1 MLARTRRLLR
11 RSLLTLLLA
20 LLAAWGVIAYFAWQ
34 AAPLQLWHT
43 FIPPELSAD
52 ELDSSD
58 WPAYQA
64 REQQLFDLVE
74 QEVVAKTPP
83 EQQLAGNRYYQGSP
97 INPAHFQ
104 DDWNRSYLLRPE
116 GEVKGVAVFL
126 HGLTDSPYSLRHLA
140 QRYRER
146 GFIALGLRIPGHG
159 TVPAGL
165 VNMEWE
171 TWLAATRLAV
181 REARAQAPSPLPLHL
196 VGFSNGGALAVKYAL
211 DALEDK
217 TGTVARPDRLVLIS
231 PMIGVTRFARFAGL
245 KAVPAL
251 LPAFAN
257 AAWLGIMPEFN
268 PFKYNSFPVN
278 GARQS
283 YRLTHAI
290 QQQVRQLATSG
301 ELAAFPPA
309 LTFQSVM
316 DYTVSTRSIIADLYH
331 FLPNNGSELVL
342 FDINRG
348 SVFGPLLNSAS
359 ELALSH
365 LLPSQPQPYALTVV
379 GNEATSS
386 PQTQAKTMV
395 AGSTLEQVRPLG
407 IDYPK
412 EIYSLSHVALPFPM
426 DDPLYGMAPHPE
438 QMNQYG
444 INLGGLALRGERGVL
459 IVNPGSLT
467 RTSSNPFYPYL
478 QERVMETL
486 AAPLH
491 PPSPLASPQAKPASD
506 NHTDAAYEAE
516 IETFLQ
522 ETDTPDLPF

>member
-1 MLARTRRLLR
+1 MLAHTRRLVR
-11 RSLLTLLLA
+11 RALLTLLL
-20 LLAAWGVIAYFAWQ
+20 LLLTAWAVIAYFAWQ

-43 FIPPELSAD
+43 VVPPELSAD

-58 WPAYQA
+58 WQAYLA
-64 REQQLFDLVE
+64 REAELFELVAT
-74 QEVVAKTPP
+74 EVVAKTPP
-83 EQQLAGNRYYQGSP
+83 EQQLASNRYYQDAP
-97 INPAHFQ
+97 INPARFQ
-104 DDWNRSYLLRPE
+104 QNWNRSYLLRPE
-116 GEVKGVAVFL
+116 GEVKGVAVLL

-140 QRYRER
+140 RRYQQQ

-165 VNMEWE
+165 VDVDWE

-181 REARAQAPSPLPLHL
+181 REARLLAPGKRPLHL

-211 DALEDK
+211 DALADPS
-217 TGTVARPDRLVLIS
+217 GTLAKPDRLVLIS

-257 AAWLGIMPEFN
+257 AAWLDTMPEFN

-290 QQQVRQLATSG
+290 QQQVRQLAASG

-331 FLPNNGSELVL
+331 YLPANGSELVL
-342 FDINRG
+342 FDINR
-348 SVFGPLLNSAS
+348 STLFGPLMSSAS
-359 ELALSH
+359 ELALH
-365 LLPSQPQPYALTVV
+365 RLLPNAPQHYRLTVV
-379 GNEATSS
+379 GNVEPTS
-386 PQTQAKTMV
+386 PATQAR
-395 AGSTLEQVRPLG
+395 TLASADQPEQVRLLG

-426 DDPLYGMAPHPE
+426 DDPLYGMAARPE
-438 QMNQYG
+438 QREQYG

-459 IVNPGSLT
+459 IVNPGALT

-478 QERVMETL
+478 QQRVMETL
-486 AAPLH
+486 TAPPVAPSAAVP
-491 PPSPLASPQAKPASD
+491 PASSGQP
-506 NHTDAAYEAE
+506 DAAYQAE
-516 IETFLQ
+516 VEQFLQ
-522 ETDTPDLPF
+522 ESDESSAPF

>member
-1 MLARTRRLLR
+1 MLVRTRRLLR
-11 RSLLTLLLA
+11 LSLLTLLLA
-20 LLAAWGVIAYFAWQ
+20 LLLGWGVIAYLAWQ

-43 FIPPELSAD
+43 FVPPELSAE

-58 WPAYQA
+58 WQAYLT
-64 REQQLFDLVE
+64 REQQLFSLVE
-74 QEVVAKTPP
+74 REVVAKTPP
-83 EQQLAGNRYYQGSP
+83 EQQLAGNRYFQDAP
-97 INPAHFQ
+97 INPAHFR
-104 DDWNRSYLLRPE
+104 DNWNRSYLLHPD

-140 QRYRER
+140 QRYREQ

-165 VNMEWE
+165 VKMEWE

-181 REARAQAPSPLPLHL
+181 REARVLAPGKLPLHL

-217 TGTVARPDRLVLIS
+217 TGTLAKPDRLVLIS

-290 QQQVRQLATSG
+290 QQQVRQLAASG
-301 ELAAFPPA
+301 ELVAFPPA

-331 FLPNNGSELVL
+331 FLPANGSELVL

-348 SVFGPLLNSAS
+348 SVFGPLMNSAS

-365 LLPSQPQPYALTVV
+365 LLPSQPQPYRLTVV
-379 GNEATSS
+379 GNEATSR
-386 PQTQAKTMV
+386 PQTQA
-395 AGSTLEQVRPLG
+395 STLASGGGPQQILPLG

-426 DDPLYGMAPHPE
+426 DDPLYGMAPRPE

-486 AAPLH
+486 TATPVTQPAAV
-491 PPSPLASPQAKPASD
+491 KPASSSHND
-506 NHTDAAYEAE
+506 EAYQAE
-516 IETFLQ
+516 VEQFLQ
-522 ETDTPDLPF
+522 DAEDSGSPF